1 MPQGVVGVG
10 SATSG
15 LRVLVVEDEYLI
27 ALRLEDTL
35 KRFGCR
41 PVGPAF
47 TLEGGLSIARTVTVD
62 AALLDLDLGG
72 KSVLPLVEELKRR
85 GVPIGFVTA
94 YDLEELRSPLIEG
107 LPWVHKPFTDEQ
119 IRELLTSCAAQRAP
133 GPEPS
138 QPSEPPESEAPA

>member
-94 YDLEELRSPLIEG
+94 YDLEEPRSLLIEG

>member
-1 MPQGVVGVG
+1 VPQSVAGVG
-10 SATSG
+10 SATRG

-35 KRFGCR
+35 KQFGCR

-85 GVPIGFVTA
+85 GVPIAFVTA

-119 IRELLTSCAAQRAP
+119 IRDLLASCAQQRS
-133 GPEPS
+133 GS
-138 QPSEPPESEAPA
+138 QQPDRP

>member
-1 MPQGVVGVG
+1 LPQSVVGVG

-35 KRFGCR
+35 KQFGCR

-47 TLEGGLSIARTVTVD
+47 TLEGGLSIAKTVIVD

-119 IRELLTSCAAQRAP
+119 IRSLLNSCAEQRAP
-133 GPEPS
+133 RLQVQPPEPGAS
-138 QPSEPPESEAPA
+138 A

>member
-1 MPQGVVGVG
+1 VPQSVVGAA

-35 KRFGCR
+35 KQFGCR

-47 TLEGGLSIARTVTVD
+47 TLEGGLSIAKTVRVD

-94 YDLEELRSPLIEG
+94 YDLEELRSPLIAG

-119 IRELLTSCAAQRAP
+119 IRSLLASCAAQRV
-133 GPEPS
+133 PS
-138 QPSEPPESEAPA
+138 LRPEPPESGASR

>member
-1 MPQGVVGVG
+1 MPQSVVDAA

-35 KRFGCR
+35 KQLGCR

-47 TLEGGLSIARTVTVD
+47 TLEGGLSIAKTVRID

-119 IRELLTSCAAQRAP
+119 IRSLLASCAEQRALRLR
-133 GPEPS
+133 
-138 QPSEPPESEAPA
+138 SEPPSG

>member
-1 MPQGVVGVG
+1 MPESVDGVRG
-10 SATSG
+10 ATSG

-35 KRFGCR
+35 RQFGCR
-41 PVGPAF
+41 TVGPAF
-47 TLEGGLSIARTVTVD
+47 TLEGGLSIAKTVTVD

-85 GVPIGFVTA
+85 GVPIAFVTA
-94 YDLEELRSPLIEG
+94 YDLEELHSPLIQG

-119 IRELLTSCAAQRAP
+119 ILTLLTSCAAQR
-133 GPEPS
+133 GPRPK
-138 QPSEPPESEAPA
+138 PESEA